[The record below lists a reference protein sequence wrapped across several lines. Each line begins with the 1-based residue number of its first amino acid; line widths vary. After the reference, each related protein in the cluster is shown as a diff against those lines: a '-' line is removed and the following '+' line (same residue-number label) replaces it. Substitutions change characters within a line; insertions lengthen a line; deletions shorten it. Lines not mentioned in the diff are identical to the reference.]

1 MDCILHEKLSEING
15 AILVLMRLHVEN
27 SVDIIWMMQGRYQ
40 TSLRLVLDVHGKSK
54 WWFNE
59 GQPNMHV

>member
-1 MDCILHEKLSEING
+1 MDCILHGKLSEING
-15 AILVLMRLHVEN
+15 AILVLMRLHVDN
-27 SVDIIWMMQGRYQ
+27 SADIRWMVRGRYQ
-40 TSLRLVLDVHGKSK
+40 TSLRLVLNVRGKSK